1 MRLELDEG
9 MADNTVDIF
18 DTYGR
23 RILIMADRTS
33 YTFALPRGA
42 VYLLSVSYSS
52 GNRRANRKFM
62 F

>member
-1 MRLELDEG
+1 

-42 VYLLSVSYSS
+42 VYLLSVTYSS